1 MFPNIL
7 PNLLLLNVLD
17 TGPGAAGFLQLS
29 TAEYFCLTLAFT
41 KPFTLLTFRENQS
54 LSRK

>member
-29 TAEYFCLTLAFT
+29 AAEYFCLTLAFT